1 MNALFSALS
10 VRGTSLANRLA
21 VAPMT
26 TSQSHADGSVSE
38 AEAAWLERL
47 AGDGY
52 GMVITC
58 AAAISRGAI
67 AFSQQLSLGDDSLLP
82 GLSALATRLRA
93 SGVLSVVQLC
103 HGGSRAIPSL
113 TGQPAHSASRYELP
127 IRGFVQPLELS
138 PAQIEQIIEDFA
150 SAGERA
156 VRAGFGG
163 IEFHGANGYLFT
175 QFLSTMT
182 NRRTDEWGGSLQ
194 NRARF
199 SRAVVRAC
207 RRRVPA
213 SFVLGFR
220 MSFESGGL
228 ETGLDLD
235 EGAETMCWLA
245 EDGIDYGHV
254 SHLDFAA
261 PSVKDP
267 SRPALELIRARV
279 DRALPLMCAGGIT
292 SRAAADRAMSL
303 GADLVAVGRAAIGNA
318 QVPAKLARG
327 ETLRPT
333 PFSPEDLAD
342 LQVSPDFIRYLKTAM
357 PLSTLNIVGDSS

>member
-1 MNALFSALS
+1 MSAVFSTLRLRGATLS
-10 VRGTSLANRLA
+10 NRLA

-26 TSQSHADGSVSE
+26 TTQSHADGTVSE

-58 AAAISRGAI
+58 AAAISRSSI
-67 AFSQQLSLGDDSLLP
+67 AFPRQLSLGDDTFLP
-82 GLSALATRLRA
+82 GLSALAGRLRHHA
-93 SGVLSVVQLC
+93 AVSVVQLC

-113 TGQPAHSASRYELP
+113 TGVPAHSASSYELP
-127 IRGFVQPLELS
+127 IPGFVPPREFS
-138 PAQIEQIIEDFA
+138 TAQIEQIIEDFPCA
-150 SAGERA
+150 SERA
-156 VRAGFGG
+156 ARAGFGG
-163 IEFHGANGYLFT
+163 VEFHGANGYLFT

-182 NRRTDEWGGSLQ
+182 NRRADDWGGSLP
-194 NRARF
+194 NRARL
-199 SRAVVRAC
+199 SRKVVQAC

-220 MSFESGGL
+220 MSFENAGL

-235 EGAETMCWLA
+235 EGAEVMTWLA

-261 PSVKDP
+261 RSVKDP
-267 SRPALELIRARV
+267 RRTALELIRARV

-292 SRAAADRAMSL
+292 SRAAADRAMEL
-303 GADLVAVGRAAIGNA
+303 GADLVAVGRSAIGNA
-318 QVPAKLARG
+318 DVPARLSRG
-327 ETLRPT
+327 ESLRQT
-333 PFSPEDLAD
+333 PFPASDLAA
-342 LQVSPDFIRYLKTAM
+342 LHVSPDFIRYLQTAV
-357 PLSTLNIVGDSS
+357 PISTLNIVSR